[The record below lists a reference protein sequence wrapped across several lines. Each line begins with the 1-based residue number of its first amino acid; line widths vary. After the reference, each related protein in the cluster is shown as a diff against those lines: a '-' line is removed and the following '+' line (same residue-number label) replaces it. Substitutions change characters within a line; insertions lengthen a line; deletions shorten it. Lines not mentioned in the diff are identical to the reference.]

1 MGEVM
6 GPQMHQGGWTIKKG
20 GGSRHFQDTLQPEI
34 VYNIL
39 DVLCKI

>member
-6 GPQMHQGGWTIKKG
+6 GPQMHQGGWTNKKEG
-20 GGSRHFQDTLQPEI
+20 GQDTLQSEL
-34 VYNIL
+34 VYDIL